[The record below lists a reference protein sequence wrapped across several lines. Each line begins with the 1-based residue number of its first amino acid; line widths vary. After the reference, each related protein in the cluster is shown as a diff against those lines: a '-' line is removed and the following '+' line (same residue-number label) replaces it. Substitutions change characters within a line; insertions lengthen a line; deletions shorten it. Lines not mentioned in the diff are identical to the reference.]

1 MMHIPIA
8 ITSWKYYNRYLHSSS
23 LLDSIIKLNRMKM
36 KSFLFEY
43 FLVLAMGQVRDIMIR
58 NVITIEHDK
67 TAKDVAL
74 LLAEK
79 EISSLVV
86 FKDGTP
92 IGLVTE
98 RDLARKIS
106 TSDRKSVDVPLS
118 EIMSHNFRWVEPMT
132 PIEDAVQQ
140 MINKNIRRLLV
151 LENGKLVGIITETDL
166 AKYLRSKLL
175 IDGALED
182 TTALNRKVIKSG

>member
-1 MMHIPIA
+1 
-8 ITSWKYYNRYLHSSS
+8 
-23 LLDSIIKLNRMKM
+23 
-36 KSFLFEY
+36 
-43 FLVLAMGQVRDIMIR
+43 MGHVRDIMIR
-58 NVITIEHDK
+58 AVATIEHDK

-79 EISSLVV
+79 NISSLVV
-86 FKDGTP
+86 VKNGEP

-98 RDLARKIS
+98 RDLARKVS
-106 TSDRKSVDVPLS
+106 TTDKKSSEVPLS
-118 EIMSHNFRWVEPMT
+118 ELMSPNFRWVEPMT
-132 PIEDAVQQ
+132 SIEDAVQK
-140 MINKNIRRLLV
+140 MLNKNIRRLLV

-182 TTALNRKVIKSG
+182 TTALNRKVVKG

>member
-1 MMHIPIA
+1 MV
-8 ITSWKYYNRYLHSSS
+8 
-23 LLDSIIKLNRMKM
+23 
-36 KSFLFEY
+36 E
-43 FLVLAMGQVRDIMIR
+43 AMAQVREIMVR
-58 NVITIEHDK
+58 NVITIDYNK

-86 FKDGTP
+86 VRDGNP

-106 TSDRKSVDVPLS
+106 VTDKKSADVPLS
-118 EIMSHNFRWVEPMT
+118 EIMSYKFRWVEPTT
-132 PIEDAVQQ
+132 PIEDAVQK
-140 MINKNIRRLLV
+140 MINNNIRRLLV
-151 LENGKLVGIITETDL
+151 LDNTKLVGIITETDL
-166 AKYLRSKLL
+166 ARHLRSKLL

-182 TTALNRKVIKSG
+182 TTVLRRKVVKSG